1 MAKPDEFK
9 PDPPSENPKTEADDT
24 DDENGD
30 GGYEEEVED
39 TEEDE
44 LDEEEEDEPEPEPR
58 VRTPQSAVRMQR
70 AKLEGLFQRLQ
81 TQSVPLRVHDV
92 LIKGNTKTKD
102 YLIESEAALLKN
114 CTTMQEILEVSRA
127 VNFRLQALEV
137 FDSVKITLDSG
148 PPELPGTSNVIVEV
162 QEAKSPLS
170 GEIGAYTKAEAR
182 SSTVEGTL
190 KFKNIFGHGDL
201 WDGSFAYG
209 WDHIS
214 ELSAGVHFPRF
225 RGSSFPLDVRAFLL
239 SQDWLQFSSFKER
252 SMGLSVALLS
262 SRNHD
267 LVYNLGWRTLTDPS
281 QLASRSVRRQ
291 LGHSL
296 LSSLKYTCKV
306 DRRNSTLRPVRGYA
320 FAATSQIAGLA
331 PDSRCSRFLRQE
343 VDLRYAIPLGILNSA
358 LNFGISGGIVF
369 PWGAG
374 FKNMPSP
381 LPDRF
386 FLGGNSSPI
395 SSLGGPTTVWGYR
408 TRGLGPTES
417 RRQLKSNDGDTEDA
431 ADPGVDFLGGDL
443 AVTAFADLSLD
454 FPLKWFRDRGIHG
467 HIFASAGNLERL
479 TQNAY
484 KDFSLQKFVS
494 SFRTSVGAGIVVPIQ
509 PFRLEVNYYYM
520 MKKFEHDRGKP
531 RFGVTFSM

>member
-9 PDPPSENPKTEADDT
+9 PDSPSENPKTEV

-30 GGYEEEVED
+30 DGYEEEEEEE
-39 TEEDE
+39 TEEHE
-44 LDEEEEDEPEPEPR
+44 LDEEEDDEPEPQLR
-58 VRTPQSAVRMQR
+58 GRIPQSAVRMQQ
-70 AKLEGLFQRLQ
+70 AKLQGLFQRLQ
-81 TQSVPLRVHDV
+81 TQTVPLRVHDV

-102 YLIESEAALLKN
+102 YLIESEAALFKN
-114 CTTMQEILEVSRA
+114 CTTMQQILEVSRA
-127 VNFRLQALEV
+127 VNFRLQALEI

-209 WDHIS
+209 WDNLA

-225 RGSSFPLDVRAFLL
+225 RGASFPLDVRAFLL

-262 SRNHD
+262 STNHD

-281 QLASRSVRRQ
+281 QLASRSVRMQ

-296 LSSLKYTCKV
+296 LSSLKYTFKV
-306 DRRNSTLRPVRGYA
+306 DRRNSPLRPVRGYA

-358 LNFGISGGIVF
+358 LNLGISGGIVF
-369 PWGAG
+369 PWGTG
-374 FKNMPSP
+374 FKTLPSP

-408 TRGLGPTES
+408 TRGLDPTEP
-417 RRQLKSNDGDTEDA
+417 RRQLKSNGGDEDA

-454 FPLKWFRDRGIHG
+454 FPLRWFRDRGIHG
-467 HIFASAGNLERL
+467 HIFASAGSLERL

-509 PFRLEVNYYYM
+509 PFRLELNYYYM
-520 MKKFEHDRGKP
+520 LKKFEHDRGKP